1 MKVQAFLVSG
11 EFRVHRAGCQD
22 TAREARRSD
31 WPATRRNT
39 PARPRSSARCG
50 PTSSRRTRIPTAR
63 PAASPPWKPRP
74 GSWPAPGGCPMNNP
88 VPGPAGPGVPP
99 GGTGTPRGE
108 GDGIAVEVPTR
119 ARPGH
124 GGVHRAGARAGLP
137 GRARLHLPGPPVR
150 RQRVPGRPRL
160 AGHGAARA
168 VAVPGRA
175 PCRPGRR
182 GGDREH
188 HRAGVAAWLRDHP
201 EILDLAA
208 QARARAG
215 RARARRDLEL
225 LTAEITAAE
234 QQLDGLRRKQ
244 ERLQAIASGSRDEP
258 PGPAALLP
266 AEDRPASS
274 PEPAMPANG
283 ESA

>member
-1 MKVQAFLVSG
+1 
-11 EFRVHRAGCQD
+11 
-22 TAREARRSD
+22 
-31 WPATRRNT
+31 
-39 PARPRSSARCG
+39 
-50 PTSSRRTRIPTAR
+50 
-63 PAASPPWKPRP
+63 
-74 GSWPAPGGCPMNNP
+74 MNNP
-88 VPGPAGPGVPP
+88 VPGPAGPGVPA

-119 ARPGH
+119 AGLVRVVFTGREHARACPAGRAFTYRDRRYAGSVYLAGPDWQGTALPGLSLYPAGRPAGPA
-124 GGVHRAGARAGLP
+124 VAGAIASIIG
-137 GRARLHLPGPPVR
+137 
-150 RQRVPGRPRL
+150 
-160 AGHGAARA
+160 
-168 VAVPGRA
+168 
-175 PCRPGRR
+175 
-182 GGDREH
+182 
-188 HRAGVAAWLRDHP
+188 AGVAAWLRDHP

-225 LTAEITAAE
+225 LTAEITAAG
-234 QQLDGLRRKQ
+234 QHLDGLRLKQ
-244 ERLQAIASGSRDEP
+244 ERLQVIASGSRDEP

>member
-1 MKVQAFLVSG
+1 MVFTGREHARACPAGRAFTY
-11 EFRVHRAGCQD
+11 RDRQYAGSVYL
-22 TAREARRSD
+22 A
-31 WPATRRNT
+31 
-39 PARPRSSARCG
+39 G
-50 PTSSRRTRIPTAR
+50 PTGRHALLGLSLYPAGR
-63 PAASPPWKPRP
+63 PAGRS
-74 GSWPAPGGCPMNNP
+74 
-88 VPGPAGPGVPP
+88 V
-99 GGTGTPRGE
+99 
-108 GDGIAVEVPTR
+108 
-119 ARPGH
+119 
-124 GGVHRAGARAGLP
+124 AGAIASIIG
-137 GRARLHLPGPPVR
+137 
-150 RQRVPGRPRL
+150 
-160 AGHGAARA
+160 
-168 VAVPGRA
+168 
-175 PCRPGRR
+175 
-182 GGDREH
+182 
-188 HRAGVAAWLRDHP
+188 AGVAAWLRDHP